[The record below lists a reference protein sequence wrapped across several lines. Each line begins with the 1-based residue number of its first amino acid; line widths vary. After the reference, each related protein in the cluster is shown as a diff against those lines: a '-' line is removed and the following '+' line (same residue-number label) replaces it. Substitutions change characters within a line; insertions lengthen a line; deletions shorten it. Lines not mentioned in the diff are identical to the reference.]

1 MKKIGLTIGKFAPL
15 HKGHEYLIKQALEQV
30 DKLYILIY
38 ETDLIDF
45 DIEQREAWIKQIFR
59 DDKIIT
65 IHAINP
71 PKKYGMD
78 NEAID
83 IQLEYIK
90 KLLEKEK
97 IKGITHFFS
106 SEEYGIYVAKMLNAE
121 NVIVDKERINIPIKA
136 TYIRENI
143 EEYKEYLSEN
153 VYKELI
159 K

>member
-15 HKGHEYLIKQALEQV
+15 HKGHEYLIKKALEQV

-45 DIEQREAWIKQIFR
+45 NIEQREVWIKDIFE

-71 PKKYGMD
+71 PQKYGMD
-78 NEAID
+78 NEAIE

-90 KLLEKEK
+90 KILEKEN

-106 SEEYGIYVAKMLNAE
+106 SEEYGIYVARMLEAE

-136 TYIRENI
+136 TYIRKNI

-153 VYKELI
+153 VYNELI